1 MGELLLLTPL
11 LAIFQYHV
19 VSCVG
24 DGKVHREFK
33 RLSYVIDSDTIFLLI
48 FKDYM

>member
-24 DGKVHREFK
+24 DGKVHK
-33 RLSYVIDSDTIFLLI
+33 
-48 FKDYM
+48 